1 MTLKY
6 KMGVEK
12 YEDIAIA
19 EQGDSFM
26 GRRNGTHFSANFSLF
41 LIAQART
48 MGCDFE
54 DLADG
59 YGVGMGTLQP
69 NGESDW
75 SGIRDSSSE
84 AVERMLE
91 RTLNYLFTD

>member
-1 MTLKY
+1 MRNDLKY

-12 YEDIAIA
+12 YEDIAI
-19 EQGDSFM
+19 EGDSFM
-26 GRRNGTHFSANFSLF
+26 GRRNGTNFSANFSLF

-48 MGCDFE
+48 LGCGFE

-59 YGVGMGTLQP
+59 FGVGMGTLQST
-69 NGESDW
+69 GESDW
-75 SGIRDSSSE
+75 SAIRDSSNE

>member
-1 MTLKY
+1 M
-6 KMGVEK
+6 K
-12 YEDIAIA
+12 YEEVGIV

-26 GRRNGTHFSANFSLF
+26 GRRNGMLFSANFPLF
-41 LIAQART
+41 LISQARDK
-48 MGCDFE
+48 GCDFE

-75 SGIRDSSSE
+75 SGIRDSSDE
-84 AVERMLE
+84 AIEKMLE
-91 RTLNYLFTD
+91 RSLNHLFS